1 MPTALRVCRP
11 VAVFQRQVRT
21 DLAGEALR
29 PADGAVAADVDGA
42 VVATALAA
50 VLEAEEIALEEQAVL
65 VALRGPA
72 RPAIHAR
79 HRDDT
84 RISRLDPESTGDG
97 SAA

>member
-1 MPTALRVCRP
+1 MRGDLGAASVLGIGSSFVLALP
-11 VAVFQRQVRT
+11 
-21 DLAGEALR
+21 G
-29 PADGAVAADVDGA
+29 AADVDGDA
-42 VVATALAA
+42 VATVLVAA
-50 VLEAEEIALEEQAVL
+50 LEAEEIALEEQAVL

-84 RISRLDPESTGDG
+84 RISRPDPEATGDG

>member
-1 MPTALRVCRP
+1 MRGDLGAASVAGIGSSFVLALP
-11 VAVFQRQVRT
+11 GT
-21 DLAGEALR
+21 
-29 PADGAVAADVDGA
+29 ADVDGA
-42 VVATALAA
+42 VVATSLAA

-72 RPAIHAR
+72 RPAIHRR